1 MGDASPRGETT
12 EKSVFSTR
20 VEFFAW
26 ANSLM
31 TGVFSGES
39 SLGFCFA
46 GIAAILIT
54 LARARTRRLSRPH
67 RHRTQPWP
75 TQPFRSS
82 SVTP

>member
-46 GIAAILIT
+46 GIAAILT
-54 LARARTRRLSRPH
+54 LARARTRRLSALTATERNHGRP
-67 RHRTQPWP
+67 RHSGAQA
-75 TQPFRSS
+75 
-82 SVTP
+82 

>member
-46 GIAAILIT
+46 GIAAILT
-54 LARARTRRLSRPH
+54 LARVACLALTATERNHGRP
-67 RHRTQPWP
+67 RHSGAQA
-75 TQPFRSS
+75 
-82 SVTP
+82 